1 MRHFGHFHNLSIIM
15 FGMLECLIFQRIKT
29 QKLVP
34 GLPSIAFFSCSTLF
48 WQEEKSTWFWIRDF
62 SCIELLARGRRIK
75 KHQAPSQNTSRLQN
89 HLTTQSYFN
98 GTIFS
103 ETDRSTPGRS
113 ALLDDGPRLQK
124 CSIRKWYLEDL
135 VWAMLTN
142 LLRIRSVPLAAL
154 YSGES
159 SKQLQI
165 ALVFSHYSVAQHR
178 VDLK

>member
-1 MRHFGHFHNLSIIM
+1 MPHFSAN
-15 FGMLECLIFQRIKT
+15 KNT
-29 QKLVP
+29 QKVP

-62 SCIELLARGRRIK
+62 SCTELLARGRRIK

-124 CSIRKWYLEDL
+124 CRHSEMISLGSGSNAYY
-135 VWAMLTN
+135 TN

-154 YSGES
+154 DSGES

-165 ALVFSHYSVAQHR
+165 ALIFSHYSVAQHR